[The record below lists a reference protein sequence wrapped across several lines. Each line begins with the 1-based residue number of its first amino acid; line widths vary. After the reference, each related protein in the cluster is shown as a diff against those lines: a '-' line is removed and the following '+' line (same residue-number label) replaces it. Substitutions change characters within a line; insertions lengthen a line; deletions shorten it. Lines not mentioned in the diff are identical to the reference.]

1 MRKIIIMFIC
11 VLPFQGISQIKKA
24 LINQVELH
32 GHIGARID
40 ACIETNVMLQDI
52 DHLIEPFKH
61 KIETE
66 RWQSEFWGKWML
78 GACQSYQYTKNPVL
92 LKKISYAVDE
102 LLKTQLPN
110 GYIGNY
116 SEQSQLAQWDVWGR
130 KYCLLGLQAYYDI
143 TGDQKVL
150 TACRK
155 LADHLMKQV
164 GPEAADISKIGNYK
178 GMAAGSILEPI
189 MYLYNRTSDARYLNF
204 AKYIVAQWEKP
215 DASNLIS
222 KAIAGEPVAKRFW
235 PFPKASHW
243 ALGGHKS
250 YEMMSC
256 YVGLLELYKVTKN
269 ATYLSAVVATAN
281 DIMTNE
287 INIVGGASSTE
298 CWFEGAKNQ
307 TTPSFLSMETCV
319 TFTWMQL
326 CDRLLQ
332 LTGEVK
338 YADQIEKT
346 TYNALQAAARAE
358 NMMIASYVPL
368 EGFRRD
374 GERQCGMD
382 INCCKANAPRAFA
395 MLPDFA
401 FRFSEN
407 KIAMNLYTNSK
418 AQFLL
423 NNKNKVSLAVE
434 TSYPVSDQVNI
445 TVNPEQESVFTLS
458 LRIPEWSKQNSL
470 LVNGE
475 ELPDAILPG
484 GYLEVKRKWKKGD
497 VVVLSLDLRGKMVV
511 LNNHMAIVR
520 GPIVLARD
528 TRFKDGFVDETIAI
542 EHDKDNYVPLVAVT
556 DKPSSVWMAF
566 SVNALTSIYNG
577 DKESFRKIKLCDFGS
592 AGNGWDEHERYRV
605 WLTRTIETADR
616 GTWW

>member
-1 MRKIIIMFIC
+1 MRKIIMMLVWVF
-11 VLPFQGISQIKKA
+11 PFQGISQIKNTQLK
-24 LINQVELH
+24 QVELH
-32 GHIGARID
+32 GHIGTRID
-40 ACIETNVMLQDI
+40 ACIETNVMSQDI

-61 KIETE
+61 KTETE

-116 SEQSQLAQWDVWGR
+116 SEESQLAQWDVWGR

-143 TGDQKVL
+143 TGDEKAL
-150 TACRK
+150 AACRK
-155 LADHLMKQV
+155 LADHLMKQI
-164 GPEAADISKIGNYK
+164 GPGSADIAKIGNYK
-178 GMAAGSILEPI
+178 GMAASSILEPV
-189 MYLYNRTSDARYLNF
+189 MYLYNRTSDSRYLNF

-215 DASNLIS
+215 DAANLIS
-222 KAIAGEPVAKRFW
+222 KAIAGEPVARRFW
-235 PFPKASHW
+235 PFPKASQW

-256 YVGLLELYKVTKN
+256 YVGLLELYKITKN
-269 ATYLSAVVATAN
+269 PTYLSAVVATAN

-332 LTGEVK
+332 ITGEVK

-401 FRFSEN
+401 FRVAQN
-407 KIAMNLYTNSK
+407 KIVMNLYTSSN
-418 AQFLL
+418 AQFIL
-423 NNKNKVSLAVE
+423 NNKKKVGLAVE
-434 TSYPVSDQVNI
+434 TSYPVLDKVNI
-445 TVNPEQESVFTLS
+445 TLNPEQESVFTLS

-475 ELPDAILPG
+475 ELKEAILSG
-484 GYLEVKRKWKKGD
+484 GYLELTRKWKKGD

-520 GPIVLARD
+520 GPVVLARD

-542 EHDKDNYVPLVAVT
+542 EHDKDNYVPLVALT

-592 AGNGWDEHERYRV
+592 AGNGWDEHERYKV

>member
-1 MRKIIIMFIC
+1 MRKIIMILLC
-11 VLPFQGISQIKKA
+11 VLPLLGISQIKNKP
-24 LINQVELH
+24 LKQVELH
-32 GHIGARID
+32 GYIGERTEAS
-40 ACIETNVMLQDI
+40 IEKNVMFQDI

-61 KIETE
+61 KTETE

-78 GACQSYQYTKNPVL
+78 GACQAYQYTKNPVL

-130 KYCLLGLQAYYDI
+130 KYCLLGLQAYFDI

-150 TACRK
+150 TACKK

-178 GMAAGSILEPI
+178 GMAASSILEPV
-189 MYLYNRTSDARYLNF
+189 MYLYNRTSDSRYLNF

-215 DASNLIS
+215 EASNLIS
-222 KAIAGEPVAKRFW
+222 KALAGEPVAKRFW
-235 PFPKASHW
+235 PFPKASQW

-269 ATYLSAVVATAN
+269 PTYLSAVVATAN
-281 DIMTNE
+281 DIMSNE

-298 CWFEGAKNQ
+298 CWYEGAKNQ

-346 TYNALQAAARAE
+346 AYNALQAAARAE

-374 GERQCGMD
+374 GERQCGMN
-382 INCCKANAPRAFA
+382 INCCKANAPRAFT

-401 FRFSEN
+401 FRVSEN
-407 KIAMNLYTNSK
+407 KITVNLYTISNAHLKLNNSK
-418 AQFLL
+418 T
-423 NNKNKVSLAVE
+423 VSLAVE
-434 TSYPVSDQVNI
+434 TSYPVTDKVNI

-458 LRIPEWSKQNSL
+458 LRIPEWSKQNRL
-470 LVNGE
+470 LINGKE
-475 ELPDAILPG
+475 FPDAILPG
-484 GYLEVKRKWKKGD
+484 GYLEVTRKWKKGD
-497 VVVLSLDLRGKMVV
+497 VLILSLDLRGKMVK
-511 LNNHMAIVR
+511 LNNYMAIVR

-542 EHDKDNYVPLVAVT
+542 EHDKDLYVPLVPVI

-592 AGNGWDEHERYRV
+592 AGNGWDEQERYKV
-605 WLTRTIETADR
+605 WLTRTLETADR

>member
-1 MRKIIIMFIC
+1 MRKIIMMLVWI
-11 VLPFQGISQIKKA
+11 LPFQGISQIKN
-24 LINQVELH
+24 IQVKQAELH
-32 GHIGARID
+32 GHIGERID
-40 ACIETNVMLQDI
+40 ACIETNVMSQDI

-61 KIETE
+61 KTETE

-78 GACQSYQYTKNPVL
+78 GACQSYQYTKNPAL
-92 LKKISYAVDE
+92 LKKISYAVNE
-102 LLKTQLPN
+102 LIKTQLPT

-116 SEQSQLAQWDVWGR
+116 SEPAQLAQWDVWGR
-130 KYCLLGLQAYYDI
+130 KYCLLGLLAYYDI
-143 TGDQKVL
+143 TREQKVL

-155 LADHLMKQV
+155 LADHLMRQV
-164 GPEAADISKIGNYK
+164 GPDAADIAKIGNYK
-178 GMAAGSILEPI
+178 GMAASSILEPV
-189 MYLYNRTSDARYLNF
+189 MYLYNRTSDSRYFDF

-215 DASNLIS
+215 GASNLIS

-235 PFPKASHW
+235 PFPKASQW

-269 ATYLSAVVATAN
+269 PTYLSAVVATAS

-332 LTGEVK
+332 LTGDVK

-346 TYNALQAAARAE
+346 TYNALQAAARVE

-382 INCCKANAPRAFA
+382 INCCKANAPRAFT

-401 FRFSEN
+401 FRASED
-407 KIAMNLYTNSK
+407 KIAINLYTTSK
-418 AQFLL
+418 VKLML
-423 NNKNKVSLAVE
+423 NNKKEVSLAVE
-434 TSYPVSDQVNI
+434 TGYPVSDQVNI

-458 LRIPEWSKQNSL
+458 FRIPEWSKRNRL

-475 ELPDAILPG
+475 EQSDAIPSG
-484 GYLEVKRKWKKGD
+484 RYLEVTRKWKKGD
-497 VVVLSLDLRGKMVV
+497 VVVLSLDLRGKILK
-511 LNNHMAIVR
+511 LNNHVAIVR
-520 GPIVLARD
+520 GPVVLARD
-528 TRFKDGFVDETIAI
+528 SRFKDGFVDETIAI
-542 EHDKDNYVPLVAVT
+542 EHDKDNYVPLVLVA
-556 DKPSSVWMAF
+556 DKPSSVWMTF

-592 AGNGWDEHERYRV
+592 AGNKWDEHERYRV
-605 WLTRTIETADR
+605 WLTGTIETADR
-616 GTWW
+616 DTWW